1 MRIGELADRTAVSV
15 RSLRYYET
23 KGLLVPERG
32 PGGQRVYDEAA
43 VDRVRRIQQ
52 MYAAGLNSDTIGELL
67 PCIHDVDGAPN
78 ATATPFLVD
87 KLTEERVRIQ
97 QALDDLH
104 RTSEVLDGV
113 LRAAGGAP
121 PNVGDDAHSPRRRS
135 RR

>member
-1 MRIGELADRTAVSV
+1 MRIGELADRTGVSV

-32 PGGQRVYDEAA
+32 PGGQRDYDDAA

-52 MYAAGLNSDTIGELL
+52 MYAAGLNSDTVGELL
-67 PCIHDVDGAPN
+67 PCIHDRDGAPN

-87 KLTEERVRIQ
+87 KLTEERARIQ

-104 RTSEVLDGV
+104 RTRDVLDGV
-113 LRAAGGAP
+113 LRAASGAP
-121 PNVGDDAHSPRRRS
+121 PNARDDVRRPVHRS
-135 RR
+135 RS